1 MMCNT
6 KLTDEILFEVFKDRL
21 LNYNTFWFIPK
32 FLKFQYGS
40 LNSKKPA
47 VISVIKELKKHNL
60 IHLIEEQ
67 LDNDSIIITESLP
80 NDYNIIKYKDKD
92 KDKDKDVLVLKGK
105 KYLSEDFNELPNQ
118 YYLSIIEQMK
128 IVKQTDV
135 DRNQIQSLW
144 DAFKLEKL
152 TGETY
157 YNNENEVFKY
167 FVNWIKNQKF
177 ETNGKSI
184 ADKKIDAYSEWH
196 NRYS

>member
-1 MMCNT
+1 
-6 KLTDEILFEVFKDRL
+6 
-21 LNYNTFWFIPK
+21 
-32 FLKFQYGS
+32 
-40 LNSKKPA
+40 
-47 VISVIKELKKHNL
+47 
-60 IHLIEEQ
+60 
-67 LDNDSIIITESLP
+67 
-80 NDYNIIKYKDKD
+80 
-92 KDKDKDVLVLKGK
+92 
-105 KYLSEDFNELPNQ
+105 
-118 YYLSIIEQMK
+118 MK